1 MEYRRSRTGNGK
13 KENGYSVE
21 AQFLV
26 IPSPAP
32 AQLSPLSSRSI
43 IVAAIRIP
51 DKTCATY
58 RAFLACRET
67 LLCRLHFFL
76 ETAKIIDSRFIQRLY
91 RPNAAKLCKKNI
103 T

>member
-32 AQLSPLSSRSI
+32 AQLSPLSTRSI

-58 RAFLACRET
+58 RALSSLSRDPLMSFTFFPRNRENN
-67 LLCRLHFFL
+67 RLPFY
-76 ETAKIIDSRFIQRLY
+76 TKIIQAERSKTL
-91 RPNAAKLCKKNI
+91 
-103 T
+103 